1 MNCGGVA
8 KASISVL
15 KLVISIQKI
24 GKNSSSA
31 TPQASTPTSKVLRRR
46 LCFSVSI
53 GLSSIFLG
61 EILAEHPHQ
70 DDRRDIGDDHG
81 DQAARRRHAD
91 VELQQR
97 LGVDQVG
104 EVGGGVA
111 GAAAGGGEDFGEDR
125 EQEDGL
131 DHHHH

>member
-31 TPQASTPTSKVLRRR
+31 TAQASTPTSRVLRRR
-46 LCFSVSI
+46 LCLSVSI
-53 GLSSIFLG
+53 GLSSVFLG
-61 EILAEHPHQ
+61 EILAEHPYQ
-70 DDRRDIGDDHG
+70 DDRRDVGDDHRN
-81 DQAARRRHAD
+81 QPARRSHAD
-91 VELQQR
+91 VELQQG

-104 EVGGGVA
+104 QVGGGVA
-111 GAAAGGGEDFGEDR
+111 GSAAGGGEDLR
-125 EQEDGL
+125 E
-131 DHHHH
+131 